1 MVMQETN
8 VFVNNRVFQ
17 APLEPPMVMQEAQ
30 ISVNNR
36 FFHAQP
42 EQPRVMI
49 PPSRAT
55 NAASRSLQGSPY
67 AQPEQPA
74 NTDVVEVAQILMEAM
89 HSKEP
94 EVSPNDGTQPYI
106 NQLDTPIDAEDFNQD
121 VINDPAVRAV
131 YAPILVNPRR
141 EMIPNLL
148 QPIFSRLMVMQET
161 NVFVNNR
168 VFQAPLEPPM
178 VMQEAQISVNNRFFH
193 AQPEQPRVMIPP
205 SRATNAASRS
215 LQGSPYAQP
224 EQPANTD
231 VVEVA
236 QILMEAM
243 HSKEPEVSPNDGTQP
258 YINQLDTPID
268 AEDFNQDVINGEA
281 PDLNLRL

>member
-1 MVMQETN
+1 MNTQNIHNNIGHSLFASNPGEEDPN
-8 VFVNNRVFQ
+8 QNNNNGFRCLFCNLVF
-17 APLEPPMVMQEAQ
+17 LT
-30 ISVNNR
+30 
-36 FFHAQP
+36 FHALITHIQ
-42 EQPRVMI
+42 
-49 PPSRAT
+49 SHF
-55 NAASRSLQGSPY
+55 SL
-67 AQPEQPA
+67 E
-74 NTDVVEVAQILMEAM
+74 
-89 HSKEP
+89 
-94 EVSPNDGTQPYI
+94 
-106 NQLDTPIDAEDFNQD
+106 
-121 VINDPAVRAV
+121 DPAVRAV

-193 AQPEQPRVMIPP
+193 AQPEQPRVMMPP

-243 HSKEPEVSPNDGTQP
+243 HSKEPEVSPNDGIQP